1 MKKIFE
7 HLVKFNKWYL
17 LSFSVVW
24 ILCLWLVPIQ
34 IVRVGDSLYDISYL
48 HFALRYFEGYGAML
62 NILAI
67 SAIIVSLI
75 LLLNVFLKNKYKKP
89 IVSIIITAYILY
101 NFIVGLVNIDLSFPL
116 YAITHLLFA
125 LLYFILLY
133 SDKLLIKLQ
142 SHKQSP
148 PNTKQKLETQEQQ
161 IADLQKQIDE
171 LKANHK
177 TEE

>member
-34 IVRVGDSLYDISYL
+34 FTKIDNGSFHYVYLYN
-48 HFALRYFEGYGAML
+48 ALRYYEWYDTML
-62 NILAI
+62 HILAI
-67 SAIIVSLI
+67 SAIILPLI
-75 LLLNVFLKNKYKKP
+75 LLLNVFVNIKYKKI
-89 IVSIIITAYILY
+89 IVSLFIAAYVLY
-101 NFIVGLVNIDLSFPL
+101 SVIVGIVDTESPV
-116 YAITHLLFA
+116 YAIIHLLFA

-133 SDKLLIKLQ
+133 SDKLLIKFQ